1 MTSEKKNTIVT
12 PTEKEFKE
20 YLHQHLPTNIEIHC
34 KVRFADVLRSE
45 ITDKLNIWKDKKIFM
60 MHIDYTLVI
69 KETQEIILAIELDD
83 KSHRRKKAI
92 INDTRKNEMLTQS
105 KVWYARIPIEKMYDP
120 TIMKKIVTFCKKKLR
135 TTSTSE
141 QSDS

>member
-12 PTEKEFKE
+12 PTEKKFKE
-20 YLHQHLPTNIEIHC
+20 HLQHHLPANIEIHC

-45 ITDKLNIWKDKKIFM
+45 IINKLNIWKHKKIFM

-83 KSHRRKKAI
+83 KSHHSKKAN
-92 INDTRKNEMLTQS
+92 INDPKKNEMLKES
-105 KVWYARIPIEKMYDP
+105 RVHYARVPVNKMYDP
-120 TIMKKIVTFCKKKLR
+120 INRFIVQAGFSTAILL
-135 TTSTSE
+135 TT
-141 QSDS
+141 